1 MRLATG
7 TPLVYDGTEALYVKH
22 ERDVL
27 RSLVG
32 LAEAGV
38 VERKV
43 ALDQIALLHG
53 LKSMLGATILAD
65 DDPWR
70 DPPKTPIEQSSE
82 AS

>member
-1 MRLATG
+1 MG

-32 LAEAGV
+32 MADAGLI
-38 VERKV
+38 ERKA
-43 ALDQIALLHG
+43 ALDQIGLLHG
-53 LKSMLGATILAD
+53 LKAMLGATILAD

-70 DPPKTPIEQSSE
+70 DRPKTPIGQSSE
-82 AS
+82 GAEAA